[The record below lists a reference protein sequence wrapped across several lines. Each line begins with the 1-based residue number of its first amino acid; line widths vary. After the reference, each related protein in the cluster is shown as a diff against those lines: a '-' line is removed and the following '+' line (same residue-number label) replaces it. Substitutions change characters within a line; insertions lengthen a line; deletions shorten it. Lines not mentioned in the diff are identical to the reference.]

1 MAKDP
6 RLTRAGVT
14 GFNKAKRTPNH
25 PTKSHVVVAKQGDK
39 IKTIRFGQQGV
50 RGAGKNPKSAKDK
63 ARKKSYYA
71 RHNAQDANPSKL
83 SARYWSHKVKWQ
95 EKIMAKKMSL
105 QAWVNSQLKNK
116 GLSVSQAKKNAGKYK
131 SIAAAKKAG
140 SLYYTNKDGKIM
152 IAAYAEDLKMPLKRP
167 KSMEK
172 SKFPAIDTSKITK
185 TELPPPSS
193 SKAGPKRKPDN
204 KGLSGG
210 DPSKSDLIITQ
221 INRIKSKAGKTLES
235 GQRAK
240 LDSVIK
246 KIKEGGNIS
255 GMLKLLDRLESN
267 IEKRKGMNMGGM
279 TMKKKGKSKMNM
291 GGMMSPT
298 KKKPT
303 GSATGLTGMKGGGMM
318 KKKGYAKGGM
328 KKKGYAMGGAMKRPT
343 ANQKG
348 LKKLPT
354 AVRNKMGY
362 MAKGG
367 MTMKK
372 KGMAKGGAARRGR

>member
-1 MAKDP
+1 
-6 RLTRAGVT
+6 
-14 GFNKAKRTPNH
+14 
-25 PTKSHVVVAKQGDK
+25 
-39 IKTIRFGQQGV
+39 
-50 RGAGKNPKSAKDK
+50 
-63 ARKKSYYA
+63 
-71 RHNAQDANPSKL
+71 
-83 SARYWSHKVKWQ
+83 
-95 EKIMAKKMSL
+95 MAKKMSL
-105 QAWVNSQLKNK
+105 QAWINSQLKNK
-116 GLSVSQAKKNAGKYK
+116 GMTVKQAKKNAGKYK

-172 SKFPAIDTSKITK
+172 SKFPAVDTSKITK

-193 SKAGPKRKPDN
+193 SKAGPKRKTDN

-298 KKKPT
+298 KRKPT
-303 GSATGLTGMKGGGMM
+303 NSATGLTGMKGGGMM

>member
-1 MAKDP
+1 
-6 RLTRAGVT
+6 
-14 GFNKAKRTPNH
+14 
-25 PTKSHVVVAKQGDK
+25 
-39 IKTIRFGQQGV
+39 
-50 RGAGKNPKSAKDK
+50 
-63 ARKKSYYA
+63 
-71 RHNAQDANPSKL
+71 
-83 SARYWSHKVKWQ
+83 
-95 EKIMAKKMSL
+95 MAKKMSL
-105 QAWVNSQLKNK
+105 NAWINSQLKNK
-116 GLSVSQAKKNAGKYK
+116 GLTVKQAKKNAGKYK

-193 SKAGPKRKPDN
+193 SKAGPKRKTDN

-221 INRIKSKAGKTLES
+221 INRIKSKKGDKLSAGE
-235 GQRAK
+235 RAK

-255 GMLKLLDRLESN
+255 GMTKILDTLESR
-267 IEKRKGMNMGGM
+267 IDKRNKGMNMGGI

-298 KKKPT
+298 KRKPT

-318 KKKGYAKGGM
+318 KKKGMAKGGAMM

-367 MTMKK
+367 MMKK
-372 KGMAKGGAARRGR
+372 KGMAKGGATMKKKGMARGGAMMKKKGMARGGAARRGR